1 MCLIFITV
9 CTECC
14 FRIIR
19 EPFVI
24 VQFGFIN
31 FRYDARGT
39 LFDLKIHEA
48 PQGGFDRTE
57 GLTSEERRLEGLCD
71 QERYFALYKD
81 EAEEAV
87 IKEEEIKRLNQ
98 DLNEVTSEEVTY
110 NQVPF
115 SYAAQQ
121 VYMLRLIFAVLS
133 SFVYLR
139 ESQEKH
145 CL

>member
-1 MCLIFITV
+1 MCTDYCFLSTPELFI
-9 CTECC
+9 
-14 FRIIR
+14 
-19 EPFVI
+19 I

-31 FRYDARGT
+31 CRYDARGT
-39 LFDLKIHEA
+39 LFDLKVHEA

-57 GLTSEERRLEGLCD
+57 GLTSEERHLEDLCD

-81 EAEEAV
+81 EAEEAA

-115 SYAAQQ
+115 SYSTQ
-121 VYMLRLIFAVLS
+121 VCIFYFHWLFMFILCYSLLS
-133 SFVYLR
+133 SFLA
-139 ESQEKH
+139 
-145 CL
+145 